1 MCSAHCARNQF
12 CTVNQHATCQNRG
25 DIYLEGRK
33 GEMWELFGHGFYMK
47 VIGLWYGEINRGW
60 LFFIVLPVPPHTVWQ
75 ANRKEFLNVSYRV
88 CYPAKKKLCLCLFAF
103 LYFLCVWGDVDV
115 LMVQPA
121 AKIRLRKWKELPCSK
136 SLHFFAT
143 LLHFDFDRCSS
154 FGAWLRKRAVR
165 ELQPHSDL
173 KKEGEHD

>member
-1 MCSAHCARNQF
+1 MLSSDNFF
-12 CTVNQHATCQNRG
+12 CIFV
-25 DIYLEGRK
+25 
-33 GEMWELFGHGFYMK
+33 
-47 VIGLWYGEINRGW
+47 
-60 LFFIVLPVPPHTVWQ
+60 
-75 ANRKEFLNVSYRV
+75 
-88 CYPAKKKLCLCLFAF
+88 F